1 VGRLG
6 PRCEVVVVV
15 AVVVGLEVEGL
26 QVLGSGLLPPVH
38 VQVLSCARDC

>member
-1 VGRLG
+1 MGRLG

-15 AVVVGLEVEGL
+15 VGLEVEA
-26 QVLGSGLLPPVH
+26 LGSGLLPPVH